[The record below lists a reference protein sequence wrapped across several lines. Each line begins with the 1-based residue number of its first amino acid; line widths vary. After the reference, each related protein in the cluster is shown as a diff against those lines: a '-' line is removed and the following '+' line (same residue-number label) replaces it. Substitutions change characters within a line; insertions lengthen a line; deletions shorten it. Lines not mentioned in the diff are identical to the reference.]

1 MAPDEPPHPEPP
13 SRSRY
18 RKKGHIMRAITRA
31 GVALTAVLAAASFT
45 ATAEAG
51 RGFGHGG
58 FGGHGHSFGGH
69 GHHGFGHHH
78 GGWGR
83 GLRFG
88 VYAPIYGYSDD
99 YYDDDCYRVY
109 RRGRYRTICD

>member
-1 MAPDEPPHPEPP
+1 
-13 SRSRY
+13 
-18 RKKGHIMRAITRA
+18 MRAITRA
-31 GVALTAVLAAASFT
+31 CVALTAVLAAASFT

-51 RGFGHGG
+51 RGRGHGGFGGG
-58 FGGHGHSFGGH
+58 FGGHGHSFGH

-88 VYAPIYGYSDD
+88 VYAPSYGYYDD
-99 YYDDDCYRVY
+99 YYDGDCYRVY

>member
-1 MAPDEPPHPEPP
+1 
-13 SRSRY
+13 
-18 RKKGHIMRAITRA
+18 MRAITRA
-31 GVALTAVLAAASFT
+31 CVALTAILGAASFT

-51 RGFGHGG
+51 RGHGHGG
-58 FGGHGHSFGGH
+58 FGGGHGHHFGH
-69 GHHGFGHHH
+69 GHHGWGHHH

-88 VYAPIYGYSDD
+88 FYPPAYG
-99 YYDDDCYRVY
+99 YYDDYDGDCYRVY